1 MFHWN
6 LYIPPIINFTREG
19 FLFEKK
25 KRNRKLKSISLTSR
39 KIDSISI
46 SWSPSMELGSYPIGR
61 NRDRILTFA
70 GCRRERA
77 SLSLRLN
84 ARRGLSPRL
93 VHVFRTKLEVD
104 HSYLGQESCHLE
116 QLPRRSVGKL
126 GRWWPSFA
134 TDFLLIGRRETTS
147 VSSLLIRSSTDS
159 SGEIIISSQSRR
171 FVRSRFFP
179 LFAKFVSPNIYF

>member
-1 MFHWN
+1 MKFI
-6 LYIPPIINFTREG
+6 YSPYYKFYTRRI
-19 FLFEKK
+19 LIWKK
-25 KRNRKLKSISLTSR
+25 KKEIELKSIPSTSR

-70 GCRRERA
+70 GCRGERA

-93 VHVFRTKLEVD
+93 VHVFRTKLDVD

-134 TDFLLIGRRETTS
+134 TDFLLIRRRETTS

-179 LFAKFVSPNIYF
+179 LFAKFVSPNTYF

>member
-1 MFHWN
+1 
-6 LYIPPIINFTREG
+6 
-19 FLFEKK
+19 
-25 KRNRKLKSISLTSR
+25 
-39 KIDSISI
+39 
-46 SWSPSMELGSYPIGR
+46 MELGSYPIGR

-126 GRWWPSFA
+126 GR
-134 TDFLLIGRRETTS
+134 
-147 VSSLLIRSSTDS
+147 
-159 SGEIIISSQSRR
+159 
-171 FVRSRFFP
+171 
-179 LFAKFVSPNIYF
+179 